1 MWKICEPSI
10 RKPLEIILK
19 SCLENGIFPLEWK
32 KANIVPIQKEND
44 KQSLANYRPISLLPI
59 CGKIFE
65 RLLYNEMFNFF
76 ITNHLLFPRISQ
88 ALNLETLVS
97 ISSYQLP
104 MEYMRRLMRDMKFE
118 VSFLTYQRHLVRFGM
133 TVSSLS

>member
-1 MWKICEPSI
+1 MLKICEPSI

-97 ISSYQLP
+97 ISSHQLP